1 MIQDPVLKNGWGV
14 GPFKI
19 IRMSSREATAQPKI
33 KIQGGEKRSLGGY
46 ISHFESVSPIPL
58 HPLCLR
64 RARYKEIKT
73 CSSMNMERFQVP
85 FVLQTTLY
93 LVPRKKGKK
102 QTNLNKPSYLL
113 LVFAFEVS
121 GFKFGQHFQVTGR
134 KLLNFVQDKIFSI

>member
-19 IRMSSREATAQPKI
+19 IGMSSREASAQPKI
-33 KIQGGEKRSLGGY
+33 KIQGGKTQFGRVHLTLRKCKSNPTPLSLFEASTVQRNKNMFQYEHGK
-46 ISHFESVSPIPL
+46 ISGSVCFTN
-58 HPLCLR
+58 H
-64 RARYKEIKT
+64 
-73 CSSMNMERFQVP
+73 
-85 FVLQTTLY
+85 
-93 LVPRKKGKK
+93 LVPCTSQKGKK

-134 KLLNFVQDKIFSI
+134 KLLNFVQDKFFSI